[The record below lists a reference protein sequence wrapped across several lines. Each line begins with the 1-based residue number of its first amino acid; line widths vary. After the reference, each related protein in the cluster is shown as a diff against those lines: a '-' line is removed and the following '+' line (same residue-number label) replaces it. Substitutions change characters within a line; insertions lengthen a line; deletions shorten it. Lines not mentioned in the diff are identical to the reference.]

1 VPDDRLVAAALLLQ
15 SAYPS
20 STLYVA
26 TNDLNTQNKLG
37 AVGLPFV
44 EPPTEQ

>member
-1 VPDDRLVAAALLLQ
+1 
-15 SAYPS
+15 
-20 STLYVA
+20 VA